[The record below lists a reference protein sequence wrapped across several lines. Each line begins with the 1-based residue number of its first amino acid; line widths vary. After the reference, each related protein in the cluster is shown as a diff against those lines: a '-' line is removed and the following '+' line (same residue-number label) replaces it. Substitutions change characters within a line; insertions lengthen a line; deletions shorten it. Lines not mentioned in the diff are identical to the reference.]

1 MLRAYDALANFRVR
15 IFEIR
20 GSPHRH
26 QFLPGGQFSV
36 LANLQLKA
44 QSKAVHALTF
54 VGLCGRE
61 NQMQDLGAPRLAML
75 PSV

>member
-1 MLRAYDALANFRVR
+1 MMRWPTSEFAFLKSAAAR
-15 IFEIR
+15 IAISSF
-20 GSPHRH
+20 
-26 QFLPGGQFSV
+26 QAAQFSV